1 MKVWEWWGPMLV
13 LMGWEFQGQKSIFV
27 QYHSLSG
34 RIFPSLCSLS
44 GKLQKQ
50 WDSSSIFQEHFWNK
64 SGIMDLGG
72 PTERPG
78 FIEPY
83 NQRGGSYLIPKVPP
97 QKILNQNGPFWVKMA
112 RNKGVGR
119 WTQDKFW
126 KIPFLGLFKIWAF
139 HEHQGAKAALL
150 SKFYTWFLYFQNP
163 TEKGSFDE
171 KTEHSLISLSALS
184 LVTSCLLSHICSSLV
199 PAQDKPAILPSKLT
213 SFLFPLLSSK
223 RPIQSLHFVLTGVS
237 SLAIGVIHSGIV
249 PKGWFQGGAG
259 GPGCGAE
266 TPRFGLGG
274 QLPVPSPTHAPP
286 TLNHNNSQ
294 HNQTPYCW
302 KILQILWHLRSDHVL
317 FCRKT
322 D

>member
-1 MKVWEWWGPMLV
+1 MKN
-13 LMGWEFQGQKSIFV
+13 
-27 QYHSLSG
+27 
-34 RIFPSLCSLS
+34 R
-44 GKLQKQ
+44 
-50 WDSSSIFQEHFWNK
+50 
-64 SGIMDLGG
+64 
-72 PTERPG
+72 
-78 FIEPY
+78 
-83 NQRGGSYLIPKVPP
+83 
-97 QKILNQNGPFWVKMA
+97 A
-112 RNKGVGR
+112 
-119 WTQDKFW
+119 
-126 KIPFLGLFKIWAF
+126 LFDHW
-139 HEHQGAKAALL
+139 
-150 SKFYTWFLYFQNP
+150 SM
-163 TEKGSFDE
+163 
-171 KTEHSLISLSALS
+171 ISLSAPG
-184 LVTSCLLSHICSSLV
+184 LVTPCLLSHICSSLV

-213 SFLFPLLSSK
+213 SFPFLLLSSK
-223 RPIQSLHFVLTGVS
+223 RPIQSLHFVLTSVS
-237 SLAIGVIHSGIV
+237 SLTIGVIHSGIV